1 MSLIK
6 WNRNK
11 GVIPSFSSLVE
22 EFFKDDE
29 GFFPFMRHDITM
41 PAVNVTEKED
51 SWKMEAAVPG
61 MEREDFDIK
70 VDKGV
75 LKISAEKK
83 SMKEE
88 KDENVMRKEF
98 NYSSFSRSFW
108 LPENVMVDQIEAH
121 YENGILSVL
130 IPKKEISVEKDAK
143 VVKVN

>member
-1 MSLIK
+1 
-6 WNRNK
+6 
-11 GVIPSFSSLVE
+11 
-22 EFFKDDE
+22 
-29 GFFPFMRHDITM
+29 MRHDITM

-88 KDENVMRKEF
+88 KVENVMRKEF